1 MSDGN
6 VIDIIT
12 RQVVEKVAAEVDA
25 RIDAGVKIVTDEAH
39 RRIDGYLAEL
49 PRPVEAEL
57 VAQEPAPA
65 KVDARNRAWRTTVQ
79 GAVATVLV
87 AVLLALA
94 ELLGTGTLD
103 LTTGGAWKAIAGTA
117 GGAAL
122 MAVLA
127 YIQRLVSPPRD
138 R

>member
-25 RIDAGVKIVTDEAH
+25 RIDAGVKIITDEVQH
-39 RRIDGYLAEL
+39 RVDGYLAGL
-49 PRPVEAEL
+49 PQDVEAEL
-57 VAQEPAPA
+57 VVDPPPA
-65 KVDARNRAWRTTVQ
+65 KADARDRAWRTTVQ
-79 GAVATVLV
+79 GAVATVLI

-94 ELLGTGTLD
+94 DLLGTGTLD
-103 LTTGGAWKAIAGTA
+103 LATSGAWKAIAGTA

-127 YIQRLVSPPRD
+127 YVQRLISPPKER
-138 R
+138 